1 MYDDYMLCKLTL
13 GVLKGASKLNVL
25 LLFIIKV
32 NCILLELCGV
42 FTARHQRVINPAV
55 AMLEVLGK
63 VNKPHA
69 KVNKAHAAV
78 DPEYLRGKW

>member
-1 MYDDYMLCKLTL
+1 MRYNTNIIVYNNNNRVIIVDNQNTL
-13 GVLKGASKLNVL
+13 LMTSVRP
-25 LLFIIKV
+25 
-32 NCILLELCGV
+32 
-42 FTARHQRVINPAV
+42 ARHQRVINPAV

>member
-1 MYDDYMLCKLTL
+1 MF
-13 GVLKGASKLNVL
+13 AE
-25 LLFIIKV
+25 
-32 NCILLELCGV
+32 LERTSGLQQIHQRV